1 MNLPENKNFNQV
13 LDHVAGVTL
22 QTLSIEHSADA
33 DGADHALDV
42 VQDVNNI
49 WTLHFKK
56 KKGAWTYDYRS
67 WRASDFTYEPS

>member
-1 MNLPENKNFNQV
+1 MSLPENKNFAQV

-22 QTLSIEHSADA
+22 QTLSIERSADA

-56 KKGAWTYDYRS
+56 KKGVWAYDRRS
-67 WRASDFTYEPS
+67 WRASQFTYEPS